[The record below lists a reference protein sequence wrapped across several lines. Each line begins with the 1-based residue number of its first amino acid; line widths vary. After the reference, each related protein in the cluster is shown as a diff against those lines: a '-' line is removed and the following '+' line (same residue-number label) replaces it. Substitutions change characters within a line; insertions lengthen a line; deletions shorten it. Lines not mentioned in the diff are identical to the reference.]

1 MLKNVHKSR
10 STNKQRILNKV
21 SLLKQTNSNIEALD
35 FNLDDDDSDIMNF
48 LNYKRLGMIYEDYK
62 LLGGKEGLSLEHF
75 VKVML

>member
-1 MLKNVHKSR
+1 
-10 STNKQRILNKV
+10 
-21 SLLKQTNSNIEALD
+21 LD